1 MEKSIIKRLP
11 HTIDI
16 NKGSDINL
24 IIPEEIESSIFD
36 EWIITKEGIDESQ
49 IGNRKKVTIE
59 AKYSIKEEAKNIKI
73 TFTAQTEKSKT
84 EESKDLKNDIII
96 CIKEDK
102 ENEEKI
108 KIKGYNKG
116 YKEFVH
122 KTNKKITIRAKEVSF
137 GYRFIKW
144 IIKREEN
151 NNFTLSYR
159 PNQLKEDLTIKS
171 YWEPMEIK
179 VALPFESEKTQFTV
193 GNGCDININN
203 TSKEFPK
210 GPVLYINKDA
220 NNWYYKIIGKEGN
233 KIKLDT
239 KKNNEIIIKSK
250 KNIYNIKIDLNE
262 YSWWR
267 AEIIPDE
274 NQKDIFD
281 NYILIKNVS
290 YYIKNRKDSKR
301 RKILDDIN
309 LFIPPKSFV
318 GLISGSG
325 VGKSTLL
332 NLILGIIKPS
342 KEKINQGKIY
352 FGEYNI
358 LKQYKEINEIWG
370 IGYVP
375 QDDILHKE
383 LKVEEALEFSL
394 RLREPDLVDKE
405 VKEKIM
411 KVLKQVDL
419 KDNKDN
425 KDNED
430 NEDNEILKNY
440 ISKIS
445 GGQRKRVNMAMEL
458 LPNPIFLFLDE
469 PTSGLDPF
477 TDNLIMEL
485 LKKDSAINSKE
496 YLKRISLKGKIE
508 GKTII
513 ITTHNINDRNLNK
526 LDRVIVLAKYNNND
540 SNNEGAS
547 LAYYG
552 EGSAALEYF
561 QDHVIYKNTWDAL
574 NSKKVENVTN
584 EKKDKVV
591 VDSPEKIFNCI
602 DNNGS
607 YWIELYKHTEEYNK
621 FIQIPLNK
629 HKGF

>member
-1 MEKSIIKRLP
+1 
-11 HTIDI
+11 
-16 NKGSDINL
+16 
-24 IIPEEIESSIFD
+24 
-36 EWIITKEGIDESQ
+36 
-49 IGNRKKVTIE
+49 
-59 AKYSIKEEAKNIKI
+59 
-73 TFTAQTEKSKT
+73 
-84 EESKDLKNDIII
+84 
-96 CIKEDK
+96 
-102 ENEEKI
+102 
-108 KIKGYNKG
+108 
-116 YKEFVH
+116 
-122 KTNKKITIRAKEVSF
+122 
-137 GYRFIKW
+137 
-144 IIKREEN
+144 
-151 NNFTLSYR
+151 
-159 PNQLKEDLTIKS
+159 
-171 YWEPMEIK
+171 MEIK

-445 GGQRKRVNMAMEL
+445 GGQRKRLNMAMEL

-477 TDNLIMEL
+477 TDNLIMEAYEF
-485 LKKDSAINSKE
+485 DDFW
-496 YLKRISLKGKIE
+496 YL
-508 GKTII
+508 
-513 ITTHNINDRNLNK
+513 
-526 LDRVIVLAKYNNND
+526 
-540 SNNEGAS
+540 
-547 LAYYG
+547 
-552 EGSAALEYF
+552 
-561 QDHVIYKNTWDAL
+561 
-574 NSKKVENVTN
+574 
-584 EKKDKVV
+584 
-591 VDSPEKIFNCI
+591 
-602 DNNGS
+602 
-607 YWIELYKHTEEYNK
+607 
-621 FIQIPLNK
+621 
-629 HKGF
+629 